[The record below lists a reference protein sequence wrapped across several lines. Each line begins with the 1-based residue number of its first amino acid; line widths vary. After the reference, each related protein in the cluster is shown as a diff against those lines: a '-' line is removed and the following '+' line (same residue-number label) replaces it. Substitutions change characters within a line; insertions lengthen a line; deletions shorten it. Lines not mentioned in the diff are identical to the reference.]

1 MSRSKLSV
9 VTLPL
14 LAVATLFTPT
24 LGAAELTP
32 ESRVTEVAVTFD
44 LPGRLDIPS
53 DGQAHK
59 HLIATREMAA
69 KVEHRAVPR
78 VAPGVYLVAKVT
90 LPGEV
95 PLLAEKVQHFVGGD
109 LVGSSMMAER
119 AGGEEFSLSFGPY
132 DRLKAERKQI
142 FRKVDRRGKDDE
154 VGYRFITTLEN
165 HLGRDGVIEV
175 KDRIPVSGDE
185 RVVVTLDDDQTTPG
199 ATTDP
204 KEPGILTWRIPVP
217 KSGTKEITLTYS
229 VRSPRS
235 VALAG
240 LD

>member
-1 MSRSKLSV
+1 M
-9 VTLPL
+9 
-14 LAVATLFTPT
+14 
-24 LGAAELTP
+24 
-32 ESRVTEVAVTFD
+32 
-44 LPGRLDIPS
+44 
-53 DGQAHK
+53 
-59 HLIATREMAA
+59 
-69 KVEHRAVPR
+69 
-78 VAPGVYLVAKVT
+78 
-90 LPGEV
+90 
-95 PLLAEKVQHFVGGD
+95 
-109 LVGSSMMAER
+109 
-119 AGGEEFSLSFGPY
+119 
-132 DRLKAERKQI
+132 
-142 FRKVDRRGKDDE
+142 
-154 VGYRFITTLEN
+154 
-165 HLGRDGVIEV
+165 IEV